1 MIKDRVI
8 ERLDP
13 KQVEALGADLSKDNE
28 YITETAGF
36 IPLEVKLKQFE
47 QNGLIAQFSVQD
59 FDSHD
64 YRDIYLNPDFN
75 PTPEDDFEDIQE
87 KLAARNTFI
96 EELKNAKS
104 NGKDVKTGTEEPE
117 KKAAKAAKS
126 SAAEEQR
133 DGAESE
139 V

>member
-13 KQVEALGADLSKDNE
+13 EQVKALGADLRKDNE

-47 QNGLIAQFSVQD
+47 QNGLIAQFSAQD

-87 KLAARNTFI
+87 KIAARHEFI
-96 EELKNAKS
+96 EKLKMSKNAALGGNIAESDKS
-104 NGKDVKTGTEEPE
+104 
-117 KKAAKAAKS
+117 AAKAA
-126 SAAEEQR
+126 EQK
-133 DGAESE
+133 ESVDTE
-139 V
+139 SKDTK